1 MAHSMFSTYDPLFLK
16 KDALLDKKVT
26 TSDKDVSVI
35 VIANQ
40 KGGCG
45 KTTTSINLSAD
56 LANRGFKTLLID
68 LDPQSHSTLGI
79 GIETDDLSLSVYDVM
94 AKNVDFKD
102 IILNTYIP
110 NLDIAPATPLLSGT
124 QLEIADLIGREGIL
138 RTALYKSIN
147 LGLIAYDFIIIDCSP
162 ALNLITINGLVTAH
176 LLLIPM
182 QTHYFSLEGMKELF
196 PIVQIV
202 KDRLNPPLEILGIL
216 PTLFDDRTPMSEELL
231 KQLYEYFQDHV
242 FKSAIHLDPKLA
254 EASAHR
260 QSIFDYAPEST
271 GAKDYASLT
280 DEVIQLTHKH
290 IVGQKND

>member
-16 KDALLDKKVT
+16 KDELLDKKVT

-56 LANRGFKTLLID
+56 LANRGFKTLLVD

-110 NLDIAPATPLLSGT
+110 NLNIAPATPLLSGT

-162 ALNLITINGLVTAH
+162 ALNLITINGLVAAH

-202 KDRLNPPLEILGIL
+202 KDRLNPSLEILGIL

>member
-1 MAHSMFSTYDPLFLK
+1 MAQSMFSTYDPLFLK
-16 KDALLDKKVT
+16 KDELLDKKVT

-56 LANRGFKTLLID
+56 LANRGFKTLLVD

-110 NLDIAPATPLLSGT
+110 NLNIAPATPLLSGT

-147 LGLIAYDFIIIDCSP
+147 SGLIAYDFIIIDCSP
-162 ALNLITINGLVTAH
+162 ALNLITINGLVAAH

-260 QSIFDYAPEST
+260 QAIFDYAPEST

>member
-16 KDALLDKKVT
+16 KDELLDKKVT

-35 VIANQ
+35 VIAN
-40 KGGCG
+40 
-45 KTTTSINLSAD
+45 
-56 LANRGFKTLLID
+56 RGFKTLLVD

-110 NLDIAPATPLLSGT
+110 NLNIAPATPLLSGT

-290 IVGQKND
+290 IVDQKND